1 VQPASAQGHLNA
13 GQAAAL
19 LGLLD
24 QARALT
30 PALPEVYG
38 LYSEIA
44 MATDAQPGPAL
55 LKIIREGAQL
65 FPKNPPL
72 LYNAAAM
79 LARSGDVAAANE
91 ILQKGLEIPAEPAL
105 RAKMANLQAAIASAL
120 RSQSAPAG
128 AQ

>member
-1 VQPASAQGHLNA
+1 
-13 GQAAAL
+13 

-24 QARALT
+24 QARVLT

-55 LKIIREGAQL
+55 LKVIREGAQL

-72 LYNAAAM
+72 LYNAAVM
-79 LARSGDVAAANE
+79 LARGGDVAAADE
-91 ILQKGLEIPAEPAL
+91 ILQKGLGATAEPAL
-105 RAKMANLQAAIASAL
+105 RTKMANLQSAMASAL
-120 RSQSAPAG
+120 RSQSAPAS
-128 AQ
+128 AH